1 MFPPRKFISLLFV
14 FGLIFSL
21 LNPSFSGLAKGSERL
36 DLQAIDSFLQAQVKA
51 NRIPGLAVAIV
62 QGDEII
68 FARGYGEAA
77 PSEPV
82 TPQTQFHIGSV
93 TKGFTALAVMQ
104 LVEQG
109 KLELDAPVQKYLP
122 WFKVA
127 DPEASRQITI
137 RHLLNHTSGL
147 GEAGDPNVSAYT
159 TTLEEQARLLA
170 DVRPTAPVGSQFQY
184 YNQNYRLLGLLIEQ
198 VSGQS
203 YSDYLRSNVFEPL
216 GMTRTITD
224 PAEALNLA
232 QGYSRAFGFPLPQS
246 QVCIPGA
253 LPSGY
258 VISTAEDM
266 ARYLLAQ
273 LHNRQV
279 DGKQMLD
286 PESLAAMRTPPEEI
300 GSEYGMGWIVV
311 ENGNTLVYGGALEY
325 FQSFVAVGLK
335 EEVGFVTLY
344 NQNSL
349 ENMLFENNAIRDG
362 LLAFLNGETPQRT
375 SYGWIGWVLLTLA
388 ALDLG
393 NHLRLFWM
401 SPRWVQKTSSQNR
414 IWLWIKVLVG
424 ILIPA
429 AVLFGLPWLVHTM
442 KGGVPNWEEP
452 FRLMPD
458 LIAWLLFGLSLN
470 LIRSLIHA
478 WGLLRQPNAFTG
490 R

>member
-21 LNPSFSGLAKGSERL
+21 LTPSFSGLAKGSERL
-36 DLQAIDSFLQAQVKA
+36 DLQAIDSFLQKQVKA

-77 PSEPV
+77 PGEPV
-82 TPQTQFHIGSV
+82 TPQTQFYIGSV

-104 LVEQG
+104 LVERG

-127 DPEASRQITI
+127 DPEVSRQITI

-159 TTLEEQARLLA
+159 STLEEQARLLA

-246 QVCIPGA
+246 QNYIPGA

-258 VISTAEDM
+258 LISTAEDM
-266 ARYLLAQ
+266 AHYLLAQ
-273 LHNRQV
+273 LRNRQSN
-279 DGKQMLD
+279 GKQMLD
-286 PESLAAMRTPPEEI
+286 PESLAAMRTLPA
-300 GSEYGMGWIVV
+300 GVDTEYAMGWMVV
-311 ENGNTLVYGGALEY
+311 EDGNTIAHGGALEY
-325 FQSFVAVGLK
+325 FQSFVAFGLK
-335 EEVGFVTLY
+335 EEIGFVTLY

-349 ENMLFENNAIRDG
+349 ENMIFENDTIRNG
-362 LLAFLNGETPQRT
+362 LLAFLNGKAPQRT
-375 SYGWIGWVLLTLA
+375 SYGWIGWLLLA
-388 ALDLG
+388 LVVLDLG

-401 SPRWVQKTSSQNR
+401 SPHWGQKTSSQNR
-414 IWLWIKVLVG
+414 VWLWIKVLAG

-429 AVLFGLPWLVHTM
+429 AILFGLPWLVHAM
-442 KGGVPNWEEP
+442 KGGAPNWQER
-452 FRLMPD
+452 FQLMPD
-458 LIAWLLFGLSLN
+458 LIAWLLLGLSLN

-478 WGLLRQPNAFTG
+478 LALVCQK
-490 R
+490 